1 MNIYYNKRAAAF
13 VLVLISLCF
22 LYTPFSGGIAVAD
35 PVKRTENGDKIKNL
49 SRLVKSMDAISAAI
63 EEKNKRLTSPAGQ
76 GSEQSIRQDISD
88 LNKKLEV
95 LEKNFNDL
103 ASEVNFDAIVNPE
116 KSKGFNWNEELK
128 EILGPLIRE
137 VQRATSKPR
146 EVEKHRSDIEAYDY
160 QLENIERAMGHIIRI
175 MDDNATNP
183 SLREKLAQSLAL
195 WEGRRNDVE
204 TLKSISSL
212 QLEKIRKETET
223 LAQAVQKIPSLFFK
237 SHGRNLLLAMLAFA
251 FAVFSF
257 YRFFHFVRKHS
268 PLHKDERSLYSRVF
282 DLGYAVIS
290 GLLSLI
296 LVLGVLYFCSD
307 WVLLSIAILFIIGIA
322 WTSKESVPRVWNQGR
337 LILNLGPVREGELV
351 VYNGIAYKVASI
363 NMYTLLYNPAIPS
376 ARIRLPITDL
386 EAMRSRPV
394 DKNEPW
400 FPSQVG
406 DWVLVEGE
414 PERVCQIIAQTP
426 ETVLMEFVGGAKLSV
441 SAANYLSS
449 PPMNLSSGFRI
460 RLLFNLDYDLQPQI
474 TRDIPPVFKAAVEGE
489 LKKEEFTDRLR
500 GVRVDF
506 KQAASS
512 SLDIEISADFTGE
525 AASDYIHIKRVIQRA
540 CVDACTEKQW
550 TIPFNQMTVHMSDK
564 HS

>member
-1 MNIYYNKRAAAF
+1 MATF
-13 VLVLISLCF
+13 VFVVISLLFVFGSC
-22 LYTPFSGGIAVAD
+22 SSGIAAAD
-35 PVKRTENGDKIKNL
+35 PVKKSENSAKINNL
-49 SRLVKSMDAISAAI
+49 SRLVKSMDVISKAV
-63 EEKNKRLTSPAGQ
+63 EEKNKRLTSPEGQ
-76 GSEQSIRQDISD
+76 GSEQAIRQDINE
-88 LNKKLEV
+88 LNKKLQT

-103 ASEVNFDAIVNPE
+103 ASEINYDSIVNPE

-137 VQRATSKPR
+137 VQRATAKPR
-146 EVEKHRSDIEAYDY
+146 EIEKHRTDIETYDF
-160 QLENIERAMGHIIRI
+160 QLDNIERAMGHILRL
-175 MDDNATNP
+175 MDDSGTH
-183 SLREKLAQSLAL
+183 SMLREKLTQSLAL
-195 WEGRRNDVE
+195 WEARRNDVE
-204 TLKSISSL
+204 TLKSISNL
-212 QLEKIRKETET
+212 QLDKIKKENET

-237 SHGRNLLLAMLAFA
+237 SHGRNLLLSMLAFGA
-251 FAVFSF
+251 AIFVF
-257 YRFFHFVRKHS
+257 YRFFHFIRKHS
-268 PLHKDERSLYSRVF
+268 PLHKDEKSLYSRAF
-282 DLGYAVIS
+282 DLGYAVIA

-351 VYNGIAYKVASI
+351 VYNGIPYKVASI

-406 DWVLVEGE
+406 DWVLIETDT
-414 PERVCQIIAQTP
+414 ERVGQIIAQTP
-426 ETVLMEFVGGAKLSV
+426 ETVLVEFIGGARLSI
-441 SAANYLSS
+441 SSGNYLSS
-449 PPMNLSSGFRI
+449 APLNLSSGFRI
-460 RLLFNLDYDLQPQI
+460 RLLFNLDYNLQAQI
-474 TRDIPPVFKAAVEGE
+474 TRDIPPVVKEAVEEE
-489 LKKEEFTDRLR
+489 LKREEFADRLR
-500 GVRVDF
+500 GLRVDF

-512 SLDIEISADFTGE
+512 SLDIEISADFSGD
-525 AASDYIHIKRVIQRA
+525 AASNYVHIKRIIQRA
-540 CVDACTEKQW
+540 CVDVCTEKQW
-550 TIPFNQMTVHMSDK
+550 MIPFNQMTVHMADK

>member
-1 MNIYYNKRAAAF
+1 MTICYNKRTTAL

-22 LYTPFSGGIAVAD
+22 LYAPFSGGIAVAD

-76 GSEQSIRQDISD
+76 GSEQPIRQDISE

-160 QLENIERAMGHIIRI
+160 QLENIERAMGHIIRL
-175 MDDNATNP
+175 MDDNVTNP
-183 SLREKLAQSLAL
+183 KLQEKLAQSLAL

-204 TLKSISSL
+204 TLKSISNL

-237 SHGRNLLLAMLAFA
+237 SHGRNLLLAMLSLAI
-251 FAVFSF
+251 AVFLF
-257 YRFFHFVRKHS
+257 YRFFHFVTKHS
-268 PLHKDERSLYSRVF
+268 PLHNDEKSFYSRAF
-282 DLGYAVIS
+282 DLGYAVIA

-351 VYNGIAYKVASI
+351 VYNGIPYKVASI

-386 EAMRSRPV
+386 EEMRSRPV

-406 DWVLVEGE
+406 DWVLIESDT
-414 PERVCQIIAQTP
+414 ERVGQIIAQTP
-426 ETVLMEFVGGAKLSV
+426 ETVLIEFVGGARLSISSGNYIS
-441 SAANYLSS
+441 SA
-449 PPMNLSSGFRI
+449 PMNLSSGFRI
-460 RLLFNLDYDLQPQI
+460 RLLFNLDYNLQAQI
-474 TRDIPPVFKAAVEGE
+474 TRDIPPVVKEAVEEE
-489 LKKEEFTDRLR
+489 LKREEFADRLR
-500 GVRVDF
+500 GLRVDF

-512 SLDIEISADFTGE
+512 SLDIEISADFSGD
-525 AASDYIHIKRVIQRA
+525 AASNYVHIKRIIQRA
-540 CVDACTEKQW
+540 CVDVCTEKQW
-550 TIPFNQMTVHMSDK
+550 TIPFNQMTVHMADK

>member
-1 MNIYYNKRAAAF
+1 MMICCNKRIAAF
-13 VLVLISLCF
+13 VFVVISTF
-22 LYTPFSGGIAVAD
+22 FIYGAYSFGTAVAD
-35 PVKRTENGDKIKNL
+35 PVKRAENGAKIKNL
-49 SRLVKSMDAISAAI
+49 SRLVKSMDAISTAI
-63 EEKNKRLTSPAGQ
+63 ELKNKRLISPEGQ
-76 GSEQSIRQDISD
+76 GSEQSIRQEINE
-88 LNKKLEV
+88 LNQKLDV

-116 KSKGFNWNEELK
+116 KSKGFNWNDELK

-146 EVEKHRSDIEAYDY
+146 EVEKYRSEIEAYDF
-160 QLENIERAMGHIIRI
+160 QLENIERAMGHVMRL
-175 MDDNATNP
+175 MDDSASSP
-183 SLREKLAQSLAL
+183 KLREKLTQSLAL

-204 TLKSISSL
+204 TLKSISNL

-257 YRFFHFVRKHS
+257 YRFFHFIRKHS
-268 PLHKDERSLYSRVF
+268 PFHKDEKSLYSRAF
-282 DLGYAVIS
+282 DLGYAVIT
-290 GLLSLI
+290 GFFC
-296 LVLGVLYFCSD
+296 LVLVLSVLYFCSD
-307 WVLLSIAILFIIGIA
+307 WVLLSIAILFIFGIA

-351 VYNGIAYKVASI
+351 VYNGIPYKIASI

-386 EAMRSRPV
+386 ESMRSRPV

-406 DWVLVEGE
+406 DFVLIEGDT
-414 PERVCQIIAQTP
+414 ERVGQIIAQTP
-426 ETVLMEFVGGAKLSV
+426 ETVLIEFVGGAKLSV
-441 SAANYLSS
+441 SSANYLSS
-449 PPMNLSSGFRI
+449 APMNLSSGFRI
-460 RLLFNLDYDLQPQI
+460 RLVFNLDYNLQARI
-474 TRDIPPVFKAAVEGE
+474 TKEIPPFVKTAVEEVLGQE
-489 LKKEEFTDRLR
+489 GFTDRLR
-500 GVRVDF
+500 AVRVDF

-525 AASDYIHIKRVIQRA
+525 AASDYVHIKRIMQRA
-540 CVDACTEKQW
+540 CVDVCTEKQW
-550 TIPFNQMTVHMSDK
+550 AIPFNQITVHMADK